1 MSNNEDQNELWYIGK
16 NIKLEAKKKKKKN
29 LRDSLNCAH

>member
-16 NIKLEAKKKKKKN
+16 NIKLEAKKKSK
-29 LRDSLNCAH
+29 LER

>member
-16 NIKLEAKKKKKKN
+16 NIKLEAKKKKKN

>member
-1 MSNNEDQNELWYIGK
+1 MSNNEDQDELWYIGK
-16 NIKLEAKKKKKKN
+16 NIKLEAKKKKK

>member
-16 NIKLEAKKKKKKN
+16 NIKLEAKKKKKKK
-29 LRDSLNCAH
+29 L

>member
-1 MSNNEDQNELWYIGK
+1 MPNNEDQNELWYIGK
-16 NIKLEAKKKKKKN
+16 NIKLEAKKKTN